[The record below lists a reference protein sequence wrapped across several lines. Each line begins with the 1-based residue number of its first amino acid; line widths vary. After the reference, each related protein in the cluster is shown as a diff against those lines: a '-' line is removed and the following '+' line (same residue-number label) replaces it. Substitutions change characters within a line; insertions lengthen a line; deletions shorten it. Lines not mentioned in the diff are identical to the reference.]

1 MELICPSCKATI
13 SPDNVNISS
22 DLAKCD
28 KCNSI
33 NKASELADS
42 KSIDKINN
50 PPTGT
55 KMTIKKGFDDSIELF
70 YPKQGF
76 KASMIF
82 QVFFTIFW
90 IGFVAFWTWGAS
102 QGSVIFALF
111 SIPFWLVGIGM
122 LSGLIN
128 SISETQ
134 TLKLSR
140 NTLII
145 KKDRPIRPKSFE
157 INVKDIQSIRM
168 KNLKMNNPFAM
179 FGNMKL
185 MFKMQKSF
193 GMGGIEM
200 PAIISGVKTEYFF
213 EDANDAEQEWVTTTL
228 DSIIKRM
235 NN

>member
-1 MELICPSCKATI
+1 MELICPNCKATI

-33 NKASELADS
+33 HKASELADS

-50 PPTGT
+50 PPNGT

-82 QVFFTIFW
+82 QVFFTLFW
-90 IGFVAFWTWGAS
+90 VGFVGFWTFMAA
-102 QGSVIFALF
+102 QGSILFVMF
-111 SIPFWLVGIGM
+111 SIPFWLVGFGM
-122 LSGLIN
+122 LTGLIN

-140 NTLII
+140 TTLTL
-145 KKDRPIRPKSFE
+145 KKDRPISPKTYE
-157 INVKDIQSIRM
+157 ISIKDIESIKM
-168 KNLKMNNPFAM
+168 KNLKMNNPFSM
-179 FGNMKL
+179 FGNFRL

-200 PAIISGVKTEYFF
+200 PAIITGAKTEYFF

-228 DSIIKRM
+228 DNIIKRLKK
-235 NN
+235 

>member
-1 MELICPSCKATI
+1 MELICPDCKATI

-33 NKASELADS
+33 HKASELADS

-82 QVFFTIFW
+82 QIFFTIFW
-90 IGFVAFWTWGAS
+90 VGFVGFWTFMAA
-102 QGSVIFALF
+102 QGSILFAMF
-111 SIPFWLVGIGM
+111 SIPFWIVGFGM
-122 LSGLIN
+122 LTGLIN

-140 NTLII
+140 TSLTI
-145 KKDRPIRPKSFE
+145 KKDRPIRPKSYE
-157 INVKDIQSIRM
+157 INIKDIQSIRM

-213 EDANDAEQEWVTTTL
+213 EDANDAEQEWVTSTL

>member
-1 MELICPSCKATI
+1 MELICPDCKATI
-13 SPDNVNISS
+13 SPDNVNIAS

-33 NKASELADS
+33 HKASELADS

-70 YPKQGF
+70 YPKKGF
-76 KASMIF
+76 TASVIP
-82 QVFFTIFW
+82 QLFFAIFW
-90 IGFVAFWTWGAS
+90 LGFISFWTWGAS

-111 SIPFWLVGIGM
+111 SIPFWLIGFGM
-122 LSGLIN
+122 LGGLIN

-134 TLKLSR
+134 TLKISR
-140 NTLII
+140 TSLTLR
-145 KKDRPIRPKSFE
+145 KERPIRPKTFE
-157 INVKDIQSIRM
+157 IKIKDIQSIRM
-168 KNLKMNNPFAM
+168 KNLKMNPFSM
-179 FGNMKL
+179 FGNFKMML
-185 MFKMQKSF
+185 KMQKSF
-193 GMGGIEM
+193 SMGGIEM

>member
-1 MELICPSCKATI
+1 MELICPDCKATI
-13 SPDNVNISS
+13 SPDSVNISS

-33 NKASELADS
+33 HKASDLADS

-55 KMTIKKGFDDSIELF
+55 KMTIKKGFDDSIEMF
-70 YPKQGF
+70 YPKKGF
-76 KASMIF
+76 TASVIP
-82 QVFFTIFW
+82 QLFFTIFW
-90 IGFVAFWTWGAS
+90 LGFISFWTWGAS

-111 SIPFWLVGIGM
+111 SIPFWLVGFGM
-122 LSGLIN
+122 LGGLIN

-134 TLKLSR
+134 TLKISR
-140 NTLII
+140 TSLTL
-145 KKDRPIRPKSFE
+145 KKERPIRPKNFE
-157 INVKDIQSIRM
+157 IKIKDIQSIRM
-168 KNLKMNNPFAM
+168 KNLKMNTFSM
-179 FGNMKL
+179 FGNFNM
-185 MFKMQKSF
+185 MMKMQKSF
-193 GMGGIEM
+193 SMGGIEM

>member
-1 MELICPSCKATI
+1 MELICPDCKATI

-33 NKASELADS
+33 HKASELADS

-55 KMTIKKGFDDSIELF
+55 KMRIKKGFDDSIELF

-82 QVFFTIFW
+82 QVFFTLFW

-102 QGSVIFALF
+102 QGSVIFAMF

-140 NTLII
+140 TSLII
-145 KKDRPIRPKSFE
+145 KKARPIRPKSFE

-213 EDANDAEQEWVTTTL
+213 EDANDAEQEWVTSTL
-228 DSIIKRM
+228 DSIIKRV
-235 NN
+235 NK

>member
-1 MELICPSCKATI
+1 MELICPNCKATI
-13 SPDNVNISS
+13 LPDNVNISS

-33 NKASELADS
+33 HKASELADS

-70 YPKQGF
+70 YPKKGF
-76 KASMIF
+76 TVSVIP
-82 QVFFTIFW
+82 QLFFSIFW
-90 IGFVAFWTWGAS
+90 IGFISFWTWGAS
-102 QGSVIFALF
+102 QGSVIFAMF
-111 SIPFWLVGIGM
+111 SIPFWLVGFGM
-122 LSGLIN
+122 LGGLIN

-134 TLKLSR
+134 TLKISR
-140 NTLII
+140 TSLIL
-145 KKDRPIRPKSFE
+145 KKERPIRPKNFE
-157 INVKDIQSIRM
+157 IKVKDIQSIRM
-168 KNLKMNNPFAM
+168 KNLKMNPFSM

-213 EDANDAEQEWVTTTL
+213 EDANDAEQEWVTSTL
-228 DSIIKRM
+228 DNIIKRM